1 MREPKKQLQNLY
13 RYQPVEYHRVGRG
26 IRPVNPEDEN
36 ERCYELVHI
45 KLAPRRL
52 RMLSLFNS
60 VILVGL
66 LIALFAGSL
75 LLPKP
80 TESKV
85 EKRALAQRPSFSIK
99 GLLSGDF
106 ARDIEVYFSD
116 TFPLREMFV
125 SLSAV
130 VDQSQGV
137 RFDDV
142 RVVGP
147 GNDAQ
152 NMTAEPITSSIEQV
166 SSVPQQS
173 APTSRPK
180 DKEATISHIEATAPA
195 PSPVDENATGTVS
208 NGIFICQGRAMSLY
222 GGSHESARRY
232 TSVLNN
238 YAKALPDVQIY
249 NMIIPTA
256 SEFYM
261 PQKYSSMTQSQ
272 KGVIDLIYSSLDPSI
287 KKVNAYD
294 ALAAHTNEY
303 LYFRTDH
310 HWTGRG
316 AYYAY
321 TAFCQQA
328 GFTPL
333 TMEDFET
340 RTLEDFIGTMYSQTQ
355 DSTLLNN
362 PDYVDYY
369 IFKQP
374 YTAFRYD
381 RGAPFTAIPHKLWG
395 EYAKSP
401 NSYSVFLQGDFP
413 LIEVDTG
420 IHNGRKIAVI
430 KESFGNAF
438 APFLINHY
446 EKVYIIDQRYF
457 ERPLIEFIKQQG
469 INELVF
475 ANNSFAVCTPAQ
487 ISSIENLKNAYVY
500 TPPKTPVKPQEAAD
514 TAANS
519 AEETTHDD
527 IPKES
532 SKPQKKT
539 SSEKPV
545 EKGILNEATSGL
557 LKPRNRP

>member
-26 IRPVNPEDEN
+26 VRPLNPEEEN

-52 RMLSLFNS
+52 RTLSLINS
-60 VILVGL
+60 TILVGV
-66 LIALFAGSL
+66 LIILFAGAL

-85 EKRALAQRPSFSIK
+85 EKRALAQRPSFSLK

-106 ARDIEVYFSD
+106 SRDIEVYFSD

-147 GNDAQ
+147 GSDAQ
-152 NMTAEPITSSIEQV
+152 NMTAEPILPSASQV
-166 SSVPQQS
+166 SSVPQQAAPNPQPEDGGTTAS
-173 APTSRPK
+173 SLETAAPT
-180 DKEATISHIEATAPA
+180 

-208 NGIFICQGRAMSLY
+208 NSIFICQGRAMSLY

-238 YAKALPDVQIY
+238 YVKALPNVQVY

-272 KGVIDLIYSSLDPSI
+272 KGVIDLIYSSLDPTV

-333 TMEDFET
+333 AIEDFET
-340 RTLEDFIGTMYSQTQ
+340 RKLEDFIGTMYSQTQ

-374 YTAFRYD
+374 YTAQRYD
-381 RGAPFTAIPHKLWG
+381 RGAPFTGIPHNLWG

-420 IHNGRKIAVI
+420 IKNGRKIAMI

-457 ERPLIEFIKQQG
+457 ERPLIEFIKQEG
-469 INELVF
+469 INELLF
-475 ANNSFAVCTPAQ
+475 ANNSFAVCTPYQ
-487 ISSIENLKNAYVY
+487 ISCIENLKNAYVY
-500 TPPKTPVKPQEAAD
+500 TPPKSPVKPEESVIPPESLKGEQAHDD
-514 TAANS
+514 TAV
-519 AEETTHDD
+519 
-527 IPKES
+527 ES
-532 SKPQKKT
+532 STAKKNVT
-539 SSEKPV
+539 HEKSV
-545 EKGILNEATSGL
+545 EKSKLNETTSGL
-557 LKPRNRP
+557 LKPRNRS